1 MTDKAL
7 SKIEGAGAVL
17 EQVVIQGDL
26 SKLSPADRVA
36 YYKQVCESVGLNPL
50 TRPFDYIELNG
61 KLTLY
66 AKRDAADQLRKMHG
80 VSVKVLSK
88 EIIEG
93 LYVVEVR
100 ATDRTGRIDE
110 DMGAV
115 NIAGLR
121 GEAKANAMAKAVTK
135 AKRRVTLS
143 ICGLG
148 WLDETEV
155 SDIAEAKSPA
165 EALDQLF
172 PTEEG
177 DTAKIEG
184 PGCPQIDVKGDLIPV
199 GPENLDAPVA
209 ARATP
214 GEGIAL
220 KIGEETYHLADAGE
234 FFKEYLKQL
243 QFGAETDN
251 PEAEFISC
259 RDRMTR
265 LKELEQVNMSSLDV
279 IPAEGKEKLIEWRKK
294 LNRKLG
300 ALAKKE

>member
-7 SKIEGAGAVL
+7 SKIDGAGAVL

-80 VSVKVLSK
+80 VSVKVTSK
-88 EIIEG
+88 EVVDG
-93 LYVVEVR
+93 LMIVEVQ

-148 WLDETEV
+148 WLTD
-155 SDIAEAKSPA
+155 AEIDAIPSATPPKHD
-165 EALDQLF
+165 LDGLF
-172 PTEEG
+172 PG
-177 DTAKIEG
+177 NR
-184 PGCPQIDVKGDLIPV
+184 PGEAPGEP
-199 GPENLDAPVA
+199 PVA
-209 ARATP
+209 VEAPSVPKSTGKTKAPP
-214 GEGIAL
+214 GPSEGLLLHIPFDGEVETYTMDDKKGWFEEYLLQLKSHADRDGIA
-220 KIGEETYHLADAGE
+220 
-234 FFKEYLKQL
+234 
-243 QFGAETDN
+243 
-251 PEAEFISC
+251 S
-259 RDRMTR
+259 R
-265 LKELEQVNMSSLDV
+265 LKMTQLKALEAANKTGLDSLP
-279 IPAEGKEKLIEWRKK
+279 PAGKKKLTDWRKK

-300 ALAKKE
+300 AQAKKEKADE

>member
-80 VSVKVLSK
+80 VSVKVLSR
-88 EIIEG
+88 EVVDG
-93 LYVVEVR
+93 LMIVEVQ
-100 ATDRTGRIDE
+100 ATDRAGRIDE
-110 DMGAV
+110 DIGAV
-115 NIAGLR
+115 MLAGLR
-121 GEAKANAMAKAVTK
+121 GEAKANAMAKAMTK

-148 WLDETEV
+148 WLTD
-155 SDIAEAKSPA
+155 AEIDAIPSAAPPKDD
-165 EALDQLF
+165 LDGLF
-172 PTEEG
+172 PGNEAPGEPPVAVEAPPVPKGTEKKE
-177 DTAKIEG
+177 AAPEPSEG
-184 PGCPQIDVKGDLIPV
+184 PLLHIPFDDEV
-199 GPENLDAPVA
+199 
-209 ARATP
+209 
-214 GEGIAL
+214 
-220 KIGEETYHLADAGE
+220 ETYTMDDKKQWFE
-234 FFKEYLKQL
+234 EYLKQL
-243 QFGAETDN
+243 KAGADRDGIASRVKMTQLKALEAANKEGLDALPPAGKKKLTD
-251 PEAEFISC
+251 
-259 RDRMTR
+259 
-265 LKELEQVNMSSLDV
+265 
-279 IPAEGKEKLIEWRKK
+279 WRKK

-300 ALAKKE
+300 AQAKKEKTDG

>member
-80 VSVKVLSK
+80 VSVKVTSK
-88 EIIEG
+88 EVVDG
-93 LYVVEVR
+93 LMIVEVQ

-148 WLDETEV
+148 WLTD
-155 SDIAEAKSPA
+155 AEIDAIPSATPPKHD
-165 EALDQLF
+165 LDGLF
-172 PTEEG
+172 PGNGGPGE
-177 DTAKIEG
+177 APAAIEG
-184 PGCPQIDVKGDLIPV
+184 AKTPDV
-199 GPENLDAPVA
+199 PEEKKAAPDAPQGPLLHIPFDDTV
-209 ARATP
+209 
-214 GEGIAL
+214 
-220 KIGEETYHLADAGE
+220 ETYTMDNKKQWFE
-234 FFKEYLKQL
+234 EYLKQL
-243 QFGAETDN
+243 KAHAD
-251 PEAEFISC
+251 
-259 RDRMTR
+259 RDGIASR
-265 LKELEQVNMSSLDV
+265 LKMTQLKALEAANKEGLDALP
-279 IPAEGKEKLIEWRKK
+279 PAGKKKLIDWRKK

-300 ALAKKE
+300 AQAKKEKTDG